1 MSIVGFSVALR
12 LRHPHI
18 DPAEL
23 TRHLGIEPQHAW
35 RAGEQRRLES
45 GEPGQGVYRETYWV
59 GLLPSVPLA
68 VGDMIAMRRGPLPA
82 RVADRVSALAATPQ
96 SDLFFTLLKM
106 KRAATFWKT
115 FGDEGGSV
123 ECLLQIHRPERFNF
137 EMSQAL
143 LTLLVA
149 MRVTLSIEVE
159 SPQRAG
165 AAAA

>member
-1 MSIVGFSVALR
+1 MSTCGFSVALR

-45 GEPGQGVYRETYWV
+45 GEPGQGFYRETYWV
-59 GLLPSVPLA
+59 GLLPNIPLA
-68 VGDMIAMRRGPLPA
+68 LGEMVGTRRGPLSA
-82 RVADRVSALAATPQ
+82 RSAERMAELVTLTPQ
-96 SDLFFTLLKM
+96 TDLFFTLLKM
-106 KRAATFWKT
+106 KRSAAFWKA
-115 FGDEGGSV
+115 FGDEGGTI
-123 ECLLQIHRPERFNF
+123 ECLLQIHAPERFNF

-149 MRVTLSIEVE
+149 MRVTLSIEVD
-159 SPQRAG
+159 SAQR

>member
-1 MSIVGFSVALR
+1 MSTAGFSVALR

-18 DPAEL
+18 APDEL

-35 RAGEQRRLES
+35 RAGEQRRLEN

-59 GLLPSVPLA
+59 GLLPSVPL
-68 VGDMIAMRRGPLPA
+68 GIGEMTGTRRGPLSA
-82 RVADRVSALAATPQ
+82 RSAAALAVITPQ
-96 SDLFFTLLKM
+96 SDLFFTLLRM
-106 KRAATFWKT
+106 KRAAAFWKT
-115 FGDEGGSV
+115 FGDEGGTI
-123 ECLLQIHRPERFNF
+123 ECLLQIHAPERFNF

-149 MRVTLSIEVE
+149 MRVTLSIEVD
-159 SPQRAG
+159 SAQR